1 MGSSDPHVFTD
12 SYEFEADFRGE
23 TLRYTEGGRHTE
35 MMWTWSNGYTVYS
48 DSLRSWVN
56 MDGSRTPLSE
66 AERTTV
72 LERAVKYALEVQ
84 KVKMKVE

>member
-1 MGSSDPHVFTD
+1 
-12 SYEFEADFRGE
+12 
-23 TLRYTEGGRHTE
+23 
-35 MMWTWSNGYTVYS
+35 
-48 DSLRSWVN
+48 